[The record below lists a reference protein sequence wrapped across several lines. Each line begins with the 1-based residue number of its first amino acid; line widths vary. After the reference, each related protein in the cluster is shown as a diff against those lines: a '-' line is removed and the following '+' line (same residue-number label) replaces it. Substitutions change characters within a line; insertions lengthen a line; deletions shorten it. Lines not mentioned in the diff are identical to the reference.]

1 MEKNMW
7 DVIAAKYGYEPDDAY
22 EMKVAYIYY
31 LELVEWYFDYM
42 KKERERKE
50 DGMAGNSS
58 NNCGWLDESS
68 DDDVVVKIE
77 VTNNRKE

>member
-1 MEKNMW
+1 
-7 DVIAAKYGYEPDDAY
+7 
-22 EMKVAYIYY
+22 
-31 LELVEWYFDYM
+31 M
-42 KKERERKE
+42 KKEHERKE
-50 DGMAGNSS
+50 DGIARNSS